1 MAEGGG
7 GGAGEELGVWRL
19 QWPDCNQRR
28 WHWCRSHRP
37 QRTQRGSLKK
47 GQTCEAKLRFK
58 IPESR
63 CWGSVAFWA
72 QRGRPV
78 FALAGWEEEVIY
90 SSAEKCNKLT
100 STDQKSLMACCF
112 RFFLLTSLSAP
123 DAHRGQLNLLDQLLW
138 LYTQRWNPPIH
149 WLWMCCLFCVSH
161 SVLLFDDDISSA
173 GHSVNTLQVVKKK
186 KCVS

>member
-1 MAEGGG
+1 MEYKQQKAGG

-100 STDQKSLMACCF
+100 STDQKFNSLLFSFFCWPACLPQMRTGVSWTFLTSFSGFTPKDGTHPSTGCECVVFFVSHTLCCF
-112 RFFLLTSLSAP
+112 LMMIF
-123 DAHRGQLNLLDQLLW
+123 HQLDILW
-138 LYTQRWNPPIH
+138 IH
-149 WLWMCCLFCVSH
+149 C
-161 SVLLFDDDISSA
+161 
-173 GHSVNTLQVVKKK
+173 K
-186 KCVS
+186 

>member
-1 MAEGGG
+1 MEYKQQKAGGG

-28 WHWCRSHRP
+28 WHWCRSHWP

-47 GQTCEAKLRFK
+47 GQTCEAKPRFK

-63 CWGSVAFWA
+63 CWGSIAFWA

-90 SSAEKCNKLT
+90 SSAEKFNKLT

-112 RFFLLTSLSAP
+112 CFFVDQPVCPRCTQGSGEPSWPAPLALHPKMEPTHPLAVNVLSFLCLTLCVAFWWWYFISWTLCE
-123 DAHRGQLNLLDQLLW
+123 
-138 LYTQRWNPPIH
+138 YTA
-149 WLWMCCLFCVSH
+149 
-161 SVLLFDDDISSA
+161 SS
-173 GHSVNTLQVVKKK
+173 
-186 KCVS
+186 